1 MENFLFAFSEA
12 GVHVIFALIPVGGR
26 TGDPSRSLPPTY
38 RCTSIS
44 FLNGFEGG
52 TRVVQD
58 PPGDQPPCS
67 RITCQGPAAT
77 SSKSAEETKTN
88 MARRASTHLAN
99 FASRVVRPAVTLK
112 QSLPVAGGSHET
124 LLVAEEE
131 TPTGRQCVVPAS
143 HRTSPLHGEKWQAFL
158 QELPPSFKRGIKYSK
173 AVFSAADLDGDNEIS
188 VDELKMLLA
197 SMQCQLS
204 SDQIELLA
212 RAADLNGDGR
222 LQFGEF
228 VELFEV
234 RQ

>member
-1 MENFLFAFSEA
+1 MWTNHRAPQSRA
-12 GVHVIFALIPVGGR
+12 GK
-26 TGDPSRSLPPTY
+26 PS
-38 RCTSIS
+38 
-44 FLNGFEGG
+44 
-52 TRVVQD
+52 
-58 PPGDQPPCS
+58 QP
-67 RITCQGPAAT
+67 
-77 SSKSAEETKTN
+77 SADTPEKKEREDAD

-112 QSLPVAGGSHET
+112 QTAPATQAAPDAVW
-124 LLVAEEE
+124 VAEEE
-131 TPTGRQCVVPAS
+131 TSTGRQCVVPAS

-158 QELPPSFKRGIKYSK
+158 RDLPPSFKRGIKYSK

-197 SMQCQLS
+197 SMQCQLN

-222 LQFGEF
+222 LQFSEF